1 MKWFDVSDILIE
13 RSADGAVSVKTA
25 AGQAYKNVAFTQ
37 LFPQSDPNRY
47 ITMRYGQG
55 QDFTEI
61 GILKEMSGLPEP
73 MVRIIEEDIRFRY
86 FVPQIT
92 DIVSITSRRGVDT
105 WVVETDRGKKTFTV
119 QERSENVVTTD
130 KGIVF
135 ITDAGL
141 CRYKIADI
149 NRLPFKSR
157 EVLEKVLM

>member
-1 MKWFDVSDILIE
+1 MNMFDAEDIFIE

-61 GILKEMSGLPEP
+61 GILKETSGLPEP
-73 MVRIIEEDIRFRY
+73 MRRLIEEDIQFRY

-119 QERSENVVTTD
+119 QERGENVVTTD

-135 ITDAGL
+135 ITDADR

-157 EVLEKVLM
+157 DVLEKVLM

>member
-1 MKWFDVSDILIE
+1 MNMFDAEDVFIE
-13 RSADGAVSVKTA
+13 RSADGTVSVKTA
-25 AGQAYKNVAFTQ
+25 AGQAYKNVVFTQ
-37 LFPQSDPNRY
+37 LFPHSDPNRY
-47 ITMRYGQG
+47 ITMRYGQA
-55 QDFTEI
+55 QDFAEI

-73 MVRIIEEDIRFRY
+73 MVRIIEEEIRFRY

-92 DIVSITSRRGVDT
+92 DIVSITSRRGVDS

-119 QERSENVVTTD
+119 LERSENVVTTD

-135 ITDAGL
+135 ITDEDR

-149 NRLPFKSR
+149 NRLSPRSR